1 MGHPRIEALPVFR
14 HGSEAAR
21 ICDEAL
27 SVMGPTDSRISRC
40 VQQFRCNV
48 ETILENDFVMNCRII
63 QSDQNAQMA
72 FHIHKALGYA
82 LDVSDKLYGEF
93 NV

>member
-1 MGHPRIEALPVFR
+1 MGHPRIETLPVFR
-14 HGSEAAR
+14 HGGEAAR

-27 SVMGPTDSRISRC
+27 SVMGPTDSRIS
-40 VQQFRCNV
+40 
-48 ETILENDFVMNCRII
+48 RII

-82 LDVSDKLYGEF
+82 LDVSF
-93 NV
+93 

>member
-1 MGHPRIEALPVFR
+1 MSGCMDILRIETLPVFR

-27 SVMGPTDSRISRC
+27 SVNGPTDPRIAKI
-40 VQQFRCNV
+40 V
-48 ETILENDFVMNCRII
+48 

-72 FHIHKALGYA
+72 YHIHKALGFA
-82 LDVSDKLYGEF
+82 LEVRHTVRALH
-93 NV
+93 

>member
-14 HGSEAAR
+14 HGGEAAR

-40 VQQFRCNV
+40 VYSSEENLGN
-48 ETILENDFVMNCRII
+48 ILENDFVLDCRII

-72 FHIHKALGYA
+72 
-82 LDVSDKLYGEF
+82 LYMASQ
-93 NV
+93 

>member
-1 MGHPRIEALPVFR
+1 MFPRLESLPVFR

-27 SVMGPTDSRISRC
+27 SVSGPTDPRIAKI
-40 VQQFRCNV
+40 V
-48 ETILENDFVMNCRII
+48 

-72 FHIHKALGYA
+72 YHIHKALGFA
-82 LDVSDKLYGEF
+82 LEVCRGSEF
-93 NV
+93 DNFLIILSVRNTRR